1 MNIPQMS
8 MYDRVELLCPKLYLV
23 SSFRKKDMAK
33 REVFYNIFSRKY
45 DYSNDKEL
53 NDLIEMLYNGS
64 FCDTTHNETSMV

>member
-1 MNIPQMS
+1 MKIPELAI
-8 MYDRVELLCPKLYLV
+8 YDRVQLVCPKSHLV
-23 SSFRKKDMAK
+23 SVLRKKDMAK

-53 NDLIEMLYNGS
+53 NGLGEMLGNGS